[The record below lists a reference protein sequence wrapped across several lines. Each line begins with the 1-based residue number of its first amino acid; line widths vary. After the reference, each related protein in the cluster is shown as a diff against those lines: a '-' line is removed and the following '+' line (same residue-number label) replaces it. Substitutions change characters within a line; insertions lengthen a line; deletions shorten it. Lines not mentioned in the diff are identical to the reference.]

1 MQSPDPTQS
10 RPTQAGRPAVTPAL
24 NLDPHSNSLPSR
36 SPTPEP
42 QRSGAT
48 LPELESGVKRSFYVG
63 RFIGGAKVFKT
74 NVWLEDTLLLRLRE
88 AIRHLEEP
96 VNAREF
102 EFTYKF
108 DRIIGVDDVVRRE
121 PQDKI
126 TYVRL
131 TGSKNFVPT
140 VAGVVGDRL
149 LTKSISFALRRG
161 NGGAW
166 YLLVCHYGDVSG
178 PSPTDRRVR
187 NNPTELAASKA
198 FWNDH
203 AICRE
208 SLEKRGR
215 IIPGS
220 EQQQCPW

>member
-1 MQSPDPTQS
+1 M
-10 RPTQAGRPAVTPAL
+10 L
-24 NLDPHSNSLPSR
+24 
-36 SPTPEP
+36 
-42 QRSGAT
+42 
-48 LPELESGVKRSFYVG
+48 
-63 RFIGGAKVFKT
+63 
-74 NVWLEDTLLLRLRE
+74 
-88 AIRHLEEP
+88 
-96 VNAREF
+96 
-102 EFTYKF
+102 
-108 DRIIGVDDVVRRE
+108 RE

-131 TGSKNFVPT
+131 TGSNNFVPT
-140 VAGVVGDRL
+140 VADVVGDRL
-149 LTKSISFALRRG
+149 LTESISFALRRG
-161 NGGAW
+161 SGGAW
-166 YLLVCHYGDVSG
+166 YLLVCQYGELCG

-187 NNPTELAASKA
+187 NNPRELAAAKA